1 MISKSARGLITV
13 ATIWYGFVPL
23 LADLNP
29 SHLFN
34 PNWTPHARMHL
45 TWLLSTNLL
54 LAMYALYL
62 LWGAREVLRAG
73 LLGLCVVGG
82 FWVATLSRDLYGGM
96 LVDPDL
102 SAEFVMGLNPNIVAN
117 TLLLLL
123 LGVGVFLQ
131 SRAGGQ
137 TRQLSATHSP

>member
-1 MISKSARGLITV
+1 M
-13 ATIWYGFVPL
+13 
-23 LADLNP
+23 ADLNP

-45 TWLLSTNLL
+45 TWLLSTNFL

-62 LWGAREVLRAG
+62 LWGAKEVLKAG

-82 FWVATLSRDLYGGM
+82 FWVATLTRDLYGGM

-102 SAEFVMGLNPNIVAN
+102 STEFVMGLNPNIVAN
-117 TLLLLL
+117 TLLVLL
-123 LGVGVFLQ
+123 LGIGVFFTV
-131 SRAGGQ
+131 SRGKITPPAFCD
-137 TRQLSATHSP
+137 LAADMS